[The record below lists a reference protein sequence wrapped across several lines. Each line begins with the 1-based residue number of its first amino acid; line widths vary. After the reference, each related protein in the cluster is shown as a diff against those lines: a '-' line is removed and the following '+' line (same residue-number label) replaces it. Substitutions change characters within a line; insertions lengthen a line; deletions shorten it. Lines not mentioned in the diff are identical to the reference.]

1 VMLPIGSRIAA
12 DISSSL
18 RTTGRALTERS
29 KFGECLLE
37 TEKSCYS
44 QHNRASGSMRVPG
57 DTAIPGL
64 PRAHRR
70 RAARFP
76 AALQTILP
84 IVTLVFGLSPFA
96 RADDFWK
103 HKPPALWSHAEALR
117 LVRHSPW
124 AKVEVVV
131 FLRGENQASYS
142 IPTGTKNCDP
152 DAIDANGNC
161 LQKLRIESPV
171 DSSRQPD
178 GAPRLS
184 PSTAFLVR
192 WESAVPVNQAFAR
205 IEELGEHALAAF
217 QAQAPRL
224 PADRYV
230 ITVKLEQPGFVGFE
244 PFAVTSAGSPYLRA
258 TLKTR
263 HGIVTPIEME
273 FTGVGASSSVHFYF
287 PRTLD
292 GAPLLGAGFDT
303 AEFALRGAG
312 FAVHSKFKLDPE
324 FLH

>member
-1 VMLPIGSRIAA
+1 
-12 DISSSL
+12 
-18 RTTGRALTERS
+18 
-29 KFGECLLE
+29 
-37 TEKSCYS
+37 
-44 QHNRASGSMRVPG
+44 MRVPG
-57 DTAIPGL
+57 NTAILGL

-70 RAARFP
+70 RAALLP

-84 IVTLVFGLSPFA
+84 IVTLFFGLSPFA

-103 HKPPALWSHAEALR
+103 QKPPAQWSHAEALR

-142 IPTGTKNCDP
+142 IPTGTKHCDP

-161 LQKLRIESPV
+161 LQKLRIEPPV

-205 IEELGEHALAAF
+205 IEELGEHALVAF
-217 QAQAPRL
+217 LAQAPRL

-244 PFAVTSAGSPYLRA
+244 PFAVTPAGSPELRA

-263 HGIVTPIEME
+263 HGIVAPLEME
-273 FTGVGASSSVHFYF
+273 FTGTGTSSSVHFYF

-292 GAPLLGAGFDT
+292 GAPLLGPGFYT

-312 FAVHSKFKLDPE
+312 FAVHSKFTLDPQ

>member
-1 VMLPIGSRIAA
+1 
-12 DISSSL
+12 
-18 RTTGRALTERS
+18 
-29 KFGECLLE
+29 
-37 TEKSCYS
+37 
-44 QHNRASGSMRVPG
+44 MRVSG
-57 DTAIPGL
+57 NSAIPEL
-64 PRAHRR
+64 PSAYGHRAPLPVAIRS
-70 RAARFP
+70 
-76 AALQTILP
+76 ILP
-84 IVTLVFGLSPFA
+84 ILTLILGLSAFV

-103 HKPPALWSHAEALR
+103 QKPPAQWSHAEALK

-124 AKVEVVV
+124 AKVEAVV
-131 FLRGENQASYS
+131 FVRGENQASYS
-142 IPTGTKNCDP
+142 IPTGTKHCDP

-161 LQKLRIESPV
+161 TQKLRIEPPV

-192 WESAVPVNQAFAR
+192 WESAAPVKQAFAR
-205 IEELGEHALAAF
+205 LEELGERALAAF

-230 ITVKLEQPGFVGFE
+230 ITVKLDPPGFVGFE
-244 PFAVTSAGSPYLRA
+244 PFAVTPPGSPDLRA

-263 HGIVTPIEME
+263 RGIVAPLEIE
-273 FTGVGASSSVHFYF
+273 FTGTGTSSSVHFYF
-287 PRTLD
+287 PRTLE
-292 GAPLLGAGFDT
+292 GTPLLGPGIDA
-303 AEFALRGAG
+303 AEFTMRGAG

>member
-1 VMLPIGSRIAA
+1 
-12 DISSSL
+12 
-18 RTTGRALTERS
+18 
-29 KFGECLLE
+29 
-37 TEKSCYS
+37 
-44 QHNRASGSMRVPG
+44 MRVPG
-57 DTAIPGL
+57 NTAIIGVA
-64 PRAHRR
+64 RAGGR
-70 RAARFP
+70 RAALLSAMFR
-76 AALQTILP
+76 TILP
-84 IVTLVFGLSPFA
+84 LVTLLLGVCAFV

-103 HKPPALWSHAEALR
+103 QKPAAQWSHAEALR

-124 AKVEVVV
+124 AKVEAVV
-131 FLRGENQASYS
+131 FLRRENQASYS
-142 IPTGTKNCDP
+142 ILTGTYHCDP
-152 DAIDANGNC
+152 DTIDANGNC
-161 LQKLRIESPV
+161 MQKMRVEPPV

-192 WESAVPVNQAFAR
+192 WESAVPVNQAFQR
-205 IEELGEHALAAF
+205 LEELGERALVAF

-244 PFAVTSAGSPYLRA
+244 PFAVTPAGSPDLRA

-263 HGIVTPIEME
+263 RGIVAPLEIE
-273 FTGVGASSSVHFYF
+273 FTGTGTSSSVHFYF

-292 GAPLLGAGFDT
+292 GAPLLGPGFYT

-312 FAVHSKFKLDPE
+312 FAVHSKFTLDPE
-324 FLH
+324 FLR

>member
-1 VMLPIGSRIAA
+1 
-12 DISSSL
+12 
-18 RTTGRALTERS
+18 
-29 KFGECLLE
+29 
-37 TEKSCYS
+37 
-44 QHNRASGSMRVPG
+44 MRVPG
-57 DTAIPGL
+57 NTAIPGL

-70 RAARFP
+70 RAALLP

-84 IVTLVFGLSPFA
+84 IVTLFFGLSPFA

-103 HKPPALWSHAEALR
+103 QKPPAQWSHAEALR

-142 IPTGTKNCDP
+142 IPTGTKHCDP
-152 DAIDANGNC
+152 DAIDSGGNC
-161 LQKLRIESPV
+161 LQKLRIEPPV
-171 DSSRQPD
+171 DSSRQSD

-205 IEELGEHALAAF
+205 LEELGERALAAF
-217 QAQAPRL
+217 QAQAPRI

-230 ITVKLEQPGFVGFE
+230 ITVKLDQPGFVGFE
-244 PFAVTSAGSPYLRA
+244 PFAVTPAGSPGLRA

-263 HGIVTPIEME
+263 RGTVAPLEIE
-273 FTGVGASSSVHFYF
+273 FTGTGTSSSVHFYF

-292 GAPLLGAGFDT
+292 GAPLLGPGFYT

-312 FAVHSKFKLDPE
+312 FAVQSKFRLDPE
-324 FLH
+324 SLH